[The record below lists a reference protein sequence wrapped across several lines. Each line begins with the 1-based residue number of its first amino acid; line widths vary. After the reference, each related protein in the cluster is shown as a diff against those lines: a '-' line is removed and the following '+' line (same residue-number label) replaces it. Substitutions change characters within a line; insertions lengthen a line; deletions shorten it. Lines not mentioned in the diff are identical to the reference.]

1 MTGPRDPEQH
11 TIIALVQDR
20 PGVLTRVASMFRR
33 RGFNIASLAVGH
45 SETPGLSRMTFV
57 VNGDEATVS
66 QVTKQLDKLIDV
78 IKVWDISGREN
89 VARELAL
96 LKVSAAAY
104 ETRAEII
111 QLANL
116 FRAEI
121 IDVGPASMVV
131 EISAPPEKIDALQ
144 NMLKPFGILEMG
156 RTGIVAMVRGAHNA
170 MMADFPPVAA
180 PAPVSVNANANAAA
194 NGHAAANSST
204 NSVGKDKENANG
216 GTDNAG
222 KDNANNAAAGRR
234 ARSYV

>member
-180 PAPVSVNANANAAA
+180 PAPVSVNANAAA
-194 NGHAAANSST
+194 NGHAAANSS
-204 NSVGKDKENANG
+204 NANSAKDDSG
-216 GTDNAG
+216 SANSGTDNAG
-222 KDNANNAAAGRR
+222 KDNANNADDGRR